1 MDKVQLSR
9 GCSAAMRR
17 YITFKHYFITS
28 RSESVFKIFPSMSI
42 FLIVYVMLS
51 HFNWEHMGSTKR
63 SAEKQMIIVDMSHLF
78 VYDNQRSA

>member
-1 MDKVQLSR
+1 
-9 GCSAAMRR
+9 
-17 YITFKHYFITS
+17 
-28 RSESVFKIFPSMSI
+28 MSI
-42 FLIVYVMLS
+42 FLIVYVMPL

>member
-1 MDKVQLSR
+1 
-9 GCSAAMRR
+9 
-17 YITFKHYFITS
+17 
-28 RSESVFKIFPSMSI
+28 MSI
-42 FLIVYVMLS
+42 FLIVYVILL